1 MVLLKPQTYRR
12 NTMALIFDYDAFGTT
27 FPNAYL
33 RITQANLRYE
43 KYEQQ
48 GQPAGSPDSNVQNRI
63 EIQYAIW
70 VGASQETGNA
80 EPIKREHFSKDYD
93 GAVSSTLL
101 ETAYGILKGDVDG
114 IPDDATDTLADG
126 DASNDE

>member
-1 MVLLKPQTYRR
+1 MVSLKPQTYRR
-12 NTMALIFDYDAFGTT
+12 NRMALIFDYDAFGTT

-48 GQPAGSPDSNVQNRI
+48 GQPGGSPDSNVQNRI

-70 VGASQETGNA
+70 VGASQETGNSEA
-80 EPIKREHFSKDYD
+80 IKRDSFQKDYD
-93 GAVSSTLL
+93 GSVTTNLL
-101 ETAYGILKGDVDG
+101 TTAYGILKSDVDA
-114 IPDDATDTLADG
+114 IPADATDTLADG
-126 DASNDE
+126 DATNDE

>member
-12 NTMALIFDYDAFGTT
+12 NTMALIFDYSAFGTT
-27 FPNAYL
+27 FSNAYL
-33 RITQANLRYE
+33 RITNAQLRYE
-43 KYEQQ
+43 KHENQ
-48 GQPAGSPDSNVQNRI
+48 GSPISEAGTSSNRI

-70 VGASQETGNA
+70 VGADQETSNA

-114 IPDDATDTLADG
+114 IPADATDTLADG